1 MSLEFVTGSLRKTL
15 FSRTPGN
22 VQFVPPLVVYPQPA
36 CRKLDVTSLNCL
48 QAIVILLPFV
58 GSTEME
64 HSFAA
69 SPRMLFPFAST
80 FTWKLVNAPNCETI
94 RGEVSIFRGAA
105 GGLSYVSSGTLRGAF
120 CVGASWAEALANVIS
135 ETRQVKTV
143 TFTILERII
152 I

>member
-1 MSLEFVTGSLRKTL
+1 MSQKNCPISLEFVTGSLRKTL

-22 VQFVPPLVVYPQPA
+22 VQVVPPSLVYPQPP

-80 FTWKLVNAPNCETI
+80 FAWKLVNAPNCEII
-94 RGEVSIFRGAA
+94 RGEVSIFRGGA
-105 GGLSYVSSGTLRGAF
+105 GGLSNVSSGSFLGAF
-120 CVGASWAEALANVIS
+120 SVGAS
-135 ETRQVKTV
+135 
-143 TFTILERII
+143 
-152 I
+152 